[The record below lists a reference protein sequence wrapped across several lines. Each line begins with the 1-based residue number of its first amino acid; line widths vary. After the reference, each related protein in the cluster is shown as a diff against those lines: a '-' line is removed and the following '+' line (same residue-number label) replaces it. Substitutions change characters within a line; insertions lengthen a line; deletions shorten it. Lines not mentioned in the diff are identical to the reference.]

1 MSDHQPPS
9 AGAPEYLE
17 YGTGGPIPPDP
28 APVDGDTPTRKRRR
42 VWWIGGG
49 VVALLG
55 VGAGAWAALGFFQQ
69 GAQPAEALPSTTV
82 GYLSVDLDP
91 AGGQKIDA
99 FRTLNKFPAFKDE
112 VGVDSVDELR
122 HKLGDSF
129 VGGFDCKGLD
139 YDRDIDPWLGDRM
152 AVAAV
157 MLDDEPQVVGVIQ
170 VKDEDAARNG
180 IAQLNACD
188 DSDQD
193 PGFSV
198 HDGWAVLAESQKV
211 VDQVVDAT
219 SDATL
224 ADDATYQ
231 KWTDAVGDAGVVNAY
246 ASPDAGRV
254 LADKVSGLFEGALL
268 GTPAESGF
276 VALEGPPT
284 PGTVTQSATAS
295 GSGGGVAAAGGD
307 DPFGAALK
315 GFKGGAATVRFTG
328 DGLELAVAG
337 DAGTAQ
343 ASALTGT
350 TGGRLVSR
358 LPADTAAALGI
369 SLKPGWLDQR
379 LDAVTDGFGGMAGM
393 SSDDL
398 RRELRKATGLQTSD
412 IEDLLGSGVAISAGK
427 DIDFEAV
434 ENSSDGTGLPIAA
447 TVQGDPDAVGS
458 VLDRI
463 RVRAGDLPL
472 LGSDA
477 SDDLIAIGP
486 TEEYRKQVLAGGDLG
501 GDDTFLGVV
510 PDATHASTVVY
521 VDLDRLEPAIS
532 QVAAGDKEA
541 LDNLTPLRALGVS
554 AWNDDGVARFSL
566 KVSTN

>member
-1 MSDHQPPS
+1 MSEHQPPS
-9 AGAPEYLE
+9 GAPEYLE
-17 YGTGGPIPPDP
+17 YGSGEPIPSEP
-28 APVDGDTPTRKRRR
+28 APVDGGTPARKSRRA
-42 VWWIGGG
+42 WWIGAG

-112 VGVDSVDELR
+112 VGVNSVDELR

-139 YDRDIDPWLGDRM
+139 YNRDIDPWLGDRM

-157 MLDDEPQVVGVIQ
+157 MIADEPQVVGVVQ

-188 DSDQD
+188 DSDKD
-193 PGFSV
+193 AGYSV

-219 SDATL
+219 ADATL
-224 ADDATYQ
+224 ADDASYQ

-254 LADKVSGLFEGALL
+254 LADQVGGLFQGALT
-268 GTPAESGF
+268 GVPGSASFVTPD
-276 VALEGPPT
+276 T
-284 PGTVTQSATAS
+284 TVTQSATAS
-295 GSGGGVAAAGGD
+295 GSGGGAVAAGGD
-307 DPFGAALK
+307 NPLSAALK

-337 DAGTAQ
+337 DARTSE

-358 LPADTAAALGI
+358 LPADTATALGI

-379 LDAVTDGFGGMAGM
+379 LDAVADGFGGMAGL

-398 RRELRKATGLQTSD
+398 RRGLRKATGLETSD
-412 IEDLLGSGVAISAGK
+412 IEDLLGSGVTISVGK
-427 DIDFEAV
+427 DIDFEAA

-447 TVQGDPDAVGS
+447 MVQGDPDAVAN

-501 GDDTFLGVV
+501 SDDTFVGVV
-510 PDATHASTVVY
+510 PDATNASTVLY

-532 QVAAGDKEA
+532 RAAAGDKEA
-541 LDNLTPLRALGVS
+541 LDNLTPLRAFGIS
-554 AWNDDGVARFSL
+554 AWDDDGVARFSL
-566 KVSTN
+566 KVSTD

>member
-1 MSDHQPPS
+1 MSEHQPPS
-9 AGAPEYLE
+9 GAPEYLE
-17 YGTGGPIPPDP
+17 YGTGGPIPPEP
-28 APVDGDTPTRKRRR
+28 APVDGDTPARKSRR

-55 VGAGAWAALGFFQQ
+55 VGAGAWAAMGFFQQ

-99 FRTLNKFPAFKDE
+99 FRMLNKFPAFKDE

-157 MLDDEPQVVGVIQ
+157 MVHDEPQVVGVIQ
-170 VKDEDAARNG
+170 VKDEGAARNG

-188 DSDQD
+188 DSDED

-198 HDGWAVLAESQKV
+198 HGGWAVLAESQKV

-219 SDATL
+219 ADATL

-231 KWTDAVGDAGVVNAY
+231 KWTDSVGDAGVVNAY

-254 LADKVSGLFEGALL
+254 LADKVGGLFQGAFTQVP
-268 GTPAESGF
+268 GNAAF
-276 VALEGPPT
+276 VT

-295 GSGGGVAAAGGD
+295 ASGSGSGAAAAGGD
-307 DPFGAALK
+307 DPFSAALE
-315 GFKGGAATVRFTG
+315 GFKGGAATLRFTG

-337 DAGTAQ
+337 DAGTSE
-343 ASALTGT
+343 ASALTGS

-379 LDAVTDGFGGMAGM
+379 LDAVADGFGGMAGM

-398 RRELRKATGLQTSD
+398 RRELRRATGLQTAD
-412 IEDLLGSGVAISAGK
+412 IETLLGSGVTISVGK
-427 DIDFEAV
+427 DIDVEAA

-447 TVQGDPDAVGS
+447 TVQGDPDAVGK

-477 SDDLIAIGP
+477 SDDLVAIGP

-510 PDATHASTVVY
+510 PDPTHASTVIY

-532 QVAAGDKEA
+532 QAAAGDKQT
-541 LDNLTPLRALGVS
+541 LDNLTPLRAFGVS

>member
-1 MSDHQPPS
+1 MSEHQPPS
-9 AGAPEYLE
+9 GAPEFLE
-17 YGTGGPIPPDP
+17 YGSGEPIPPEP
-28 APVDGDTPTRKRRR
+28 APVDGDTPPRKGRRL
-42 VWWIGGG
+42 WWIGGG

-55 VGAGAWAALGFFQQ
+55 VGAGAWAAMGFFQQ
-69 GAQPAEALPSTTV
+69 GEQPAEALPSTTV

-122 HKLGDSF
+122 HELGDSF

-157 MLDDEPQVVGVIQ
+157 VIDDEPQVVGVIQ

-188 DSDQD
+188 DSDEN

-198 HDGWAVLAESQKV
+198 RDGWAVLAKSQKV

-219 SDATL
+219 ADATL
-224 ADDATYQ
+224 ADDASYQ

-254 LADKVSGLFEGALL
+254 LADEVGGLFQGALT
-268 GTPAESGF
+268 GVPGSASF
-276 VALEGPPT
+276 VS
-284 PGTVTQSATAS
+284 PGTTVTESATAS
-295 GSGGGVAAAGGD
+295 GSGGGAVAAGGD
-307 DPFGAALK
+307 DPFSAALK

-337 DAGTAQ
+337 DAGASE

-379 LDAVTDGFGGMAGM
+379 LDAVADGFGGMAGM

-398 RRELRKATGLQTSD
+398 RRELRKATGLRTSD
-412 IEDLLGSGVAISAGK
+412 IEDLLGSGVTISVGK
-427 DIDFEAV
+427 DIDVEAA

-447 TVQGDPDAVGS
+447 TVQGDPDAVAN

-463 RVRAGDLPL
+463 RVRVGDLPL

-477 SDDLIAIGP
+477 SDDLVAIGP

-501 GDDTFLGVV
+501 SDDTFVGVV
-510 PDATHASTVVY
+510 PDATSASTVLY

-532 QVAAGDKEA
+532 QAAAGDKQT
-541 LDNLTPLRALGVS
+541 LDNLTPLRAFGIS
-554 AWNDDGVARFSL
+554 AWNDHGVARFSL
-566 KVSTN
+566 EVSTN